1 MAHQSFAKSVCDT
14 LRNAAQ
20 EGNGEADVATLSHLL
35 HLQTFKDHKRMLN
48 TLSDLTRRGKII
60 RVSQGV
66 YAEAKTTGEPDKR
79 EVMWRIF
86 KMRRRVT
93 VDDLMEMAGV
103 SRHYA
108 VEWLRI
114 LVKREVARNLQEPGK
129 SGLWVLINENVEM
142 PQDEDKA
149 ERLRNIRL
157 NKKKV
162 LARLRSI
169 DTAVADVRKIVQDLE
184 EE

>member
-1 MAHQSFAKSVCDT
+1 MAHQSFAKSVREA
-14 LRNAAQ
+14 LKKVVQ
-20 EGNGEADVATLSHLL
+20 EGNGEADVAKLSCML
-35 HLQTFKDHKRMLN
+35 HLQTSKDHKRMLN

-66 YAEAKTTGEPDKR
+66 YAEAKAAAEPDKR
-79 EVMWRIF
+79 EVMWRLF

-93 VDDLMEMAGV
+93 VDDLMEMADV
-103 SRHYA
+103 SRDYA
-108 VEWLRI
+108 VEWLRV
-114 LVKREVARNLQEPGK
+114 LVKREVARKLQEPGK
-129 SGLWVLINENVEM
+129 TGLWVLVNENVEM

-149 ERLRNIRL
+149 QRLRDIRMK
-157 NKKKV
+157 KKKV
-162 LARLRSI
+162 LARLKSI